1 VVEREHSPRNEGVIG
16 VFRTQQEAERCIDAL
31 LNSGFDRNQ
40 ISVAMRGK
48 EETEHLAR
56 ETGVKETHATEGATS
71 GAGAG
76 AVLGGAA
83 GLLAGLGLLAV
94 PGIGPLLAMGPIAT
108 TLAGAGIGGVS
119 GGVVGA
125 LVGLGIPEKEAKRYA
140 DELQSGRIIV
150 TVQCDGRC
158 DRARSILSSYAA
170 YEVRDYAGR
179 QGRLESPETGEHRER
194 RRMPG
199 SEDEPY

>member
-1 VVEREHSPRNEGVIG
+1 VERERQYRPTNEGVIG
-16 VFRTQQEAERCIDAL
+16 VFHSRQEAERCIDAL
-31 LNSGFDRNQ
+31 LDAGFDRNQ
-40 ISVAMRGK
+40 MSIVMRGG
-48 EETEHLAR
+48 EER
-56 ETGVKETHATEGATS
+56 EKLTRDTGVKETHAAEGATS

-125 LVGLGIPEKEAKRYA
+125 LVGLGIPEPEAKRYA
-140 DELQSGRIIV
+140 EEIKEGNILV
-150 TVQCDGRC
+150 TVRCDGQC
-158 DRARSILSSYAA
+158 DRARSVLSSYVA
-170 YEVRDYAGR
+170 YDVRTFSGR
-179 QGRLESPETGEHRER
+179 RTGEGEIPETGEYRYRRE
-194 RRMPG
+194 PG
-199 SEDEPY
+199 YDE